1 MSLALI
7 PQGGTS
13 AQTAKNQ
20 AGNPAKSVD
29 SGSES
34 HGNISKSY
42 CFSHWT
48 RREYWLQKKK
58 KKGGEMCSI
67 INVQQNHTKCS
78 QGKTKS
84 QWEHRFCVP
93 HCFTFLFKQLSQV
106 KFWFLFTNITLCHYN
121 ASD

>member
-1 MSLALI
+1 ME
-7 PQGGTS
+7 TS
-13 AQTAKNQ
+13 VSHIAFLTEQE
-20 AGNPAKSVD
+20 GNTD
-29 SGSES
+29 
-34 HGNISKSY
+34 
-42 CFSHWT
+42 F
-48 RREYWLQKKK
+48 KKK

-106 KFWFLFTNITLCHYN
+106 KF
-121 ASD
+121 